1 MHPLVLES
9 FDMYSR
15 YGHVSELRRSLDA
28 GPLRILDVGDP
39 FGTISQLFA
48 EDHTFS
54 LDLYSVESARTAGHR
69 HLIGSGYELPFPDGA
84 FDLVASHD
92 TFEHL
97 EQGRRLDFVA
107 ELLRV
112 SRGPVLVVAP
122 FSDPRTARCES
133 IVNAYFAA
141 RTGDTVGALDE
152 HAHFGLPDVEELTA
166 WARHQSLDCRV
177 FGDGWLY
184 HWIAFYHLK
193 AHLTAQ
199 GRTEEMGRL
208 HAAVNVDESLRH
220 LDRRPPHYRRSV
232 LLRPGNA
239 KPSLPEVENVA
250 GRDVT
255 GDMEALTSIALELG
269 QVLVRGEDPFD
280 PASRSRRWAGE
291 RSTEPG
297 PIGEV
302 ARSLSTVLEA
312 GWQAASDQLPRTA
325 PASTP
330 EQPSVGVIIV
340 NLDGAQHLPS
350 CLDSLSAQDYP
361 SGLVEV
367 VVVDNGSTDGS
378 RDLLERDYSWV
389 RVLPQES
396 NLGFAPAVDV
406 GVRAVQS
413 DCVALLNNDM
423 RVEPNWLTE
432 LVRLY
437 EPVNGV
443 PCVGGQILSW
453 DGQTVDFAQ
462 SGLNF
467 IGMGVQANFG
477 RPRHS
482 VEVRDGQELLFA
494 CGGAMLVERATYM
507 NSGGFDPKFFA
518 YFEDVDFGWRLWIL
532 GFRVR
537 LAAKAVSYHRHHGTS
552 ARFPEHQRVLLL
564 ERNALRSM
572 IKNYDHDQL
581 GTVLGP
587 SLLLLAQRA
596 VSRGNLDRGPYD
608 IGAQAEA
615 TEMVDR
621 VALAHLHAVSDVI
634 EDLPR
639 LLAQREDIQRA
650 RRRGDSEILERF
662 GRPFDPPVADD
673 SYLQAQEKVVSGFGL
688 DDHFERRAAKR
699 LLLLVDEAGA
709 NDEQARSRALE
720 IAQSLSRTIEVRLAA
735 PTPWSTDTD
744 PVVPDVY
751 ADEDELRSLVESAD
765 VILLQAQTL
774 DDHPWLVGGS
784 AVLVADLYDPLLLEG
799 GAPARSREGR
809 RARRA
814 NVAALNHLLDQCDFF
829 VCASEHQRDYWLGML
844 LTRGRL
850 TESDYADDLSL
861 RDLID
866 VVPFGVP
873 DRLPRLGDSLLT
885 DQQPWVSD
893 DDLVVLWAGGDEPWS
908 DPMTVVRALPAVL
921 EKIPNTKLCFIARR
935 GPGHA
940 ARWAVP
946 LREQAA
952 ELGLPATCMIFAE
965 ATQEG
970 EGHLVE
976 ADVAVGSTADDA
988 RARLA
993 PRTPVL
999 DALWAGL
1006 PVVVTEG
1013 GLLADAVQSERA
1025 GVAVKAG
1032 DVVGMSEALVRLLTS
1047 PVLRAECSTHGR
1059 AIASRHQ
1066 YRRTTAPLRRVLQE
1080 PWRWRALRE
1089 ARQRGRTVTDDVRL
1103 LLDRRVH
1110 ELRVDRGELA
1120 ELRAHVA
1127 QLEEVVQHQERRLA
1141 LLRRTPAY
1149 PLFQAAKRTRQ
1160 WARGLAP

>member
-15 YGHVSELRRSLDA
+15 YGHVSELRRSLHG

-48 EDHTFS
+48 EDLTFS
-54 LDLYSVESARTAGHR
+54 LDLYSMESARTAAHR

-97 EQGRRLDFVA
+97 EQDRRLDFVA

-112 SRGPVLVVAP
+112 SKGPVLVVAP
-122 FSDPRTARCES
+122 FFDPRTARCES
-133 IVNAYFAA
+133 LVNAYFAA
-141 RTGDTVGALDE
+141 RTGETVGALDE
-152 HAHFGLPDVEELTA
+152 HAHFGLPDVDEVTA
-166 WARHQSLDCRV
+166 WARQQSLECRV

-199 GRTEEMGRL
+199 GRIEQMGRL
-208 HAAVNVDESLRH
+208 HGAVNVDESLRDV
-220 LDRRPPHYRRSV
+220 DRRPPHYRRSV
-232 LLRPGNA
+232 LLRPGDA
-239 KPSLPEVENVA
+239 TPSLPEVEDEA
-250 GRDVT
+250 GRDVP
-255 GDMEALTSIALELG
+255 GDIEALTSMALELG

-280 PASRSRRWAGE
+280 PASRSRRWADE

-302 ARSLSTVLEA
+302 ARSLLTALEA
-312 GWQAASDQLPRTA
+312 GWEAASDRVPR
-325 PASTP
+325 PASAATP
-330 EQPSVGVIIV
+330 QQPSVGVIIV
-340 NLDGAQHLPS
+340 NLDGAQHLPT
-350 CLDSLSAQDYP
+350 CLDSLAAQDYP
-361 SGLVEV
+361 RGLVEV

-378 RDLLERDYSWV
+378 RELLDRDYAWV
-389 RVLPQES
+389 RVLAQES
-396 NLGFAPAVDV
+396 NLGFAPAVDI
-406 GVRAVQS
+406 GVRAVET

-437 EPVNGV
+437 EPGAGV

-453 DGQTVDFAQ
+453 DGESVDFAQ

-467 IGMGVQANFG
+467 IGMGVQVNFG
-477 RPRHS
+477 RPRES

-494 CGGAMLVERATYM
+494 CGGAMLVERATYI
-507 NSGGFDPKFFA
+507 NSGGFDPRFFA

-587 SLLLLAQRA
+587 SVLLLAQRA
-596 VSRGNLDRGPYD
+596 ISRGNLERAPYD

-615 TEMVDR
+615 TEVVDR
-621 VALAHLHAVSDVI
+621 VALAHLHAVGDVI
-634 EDLPR
+634 DDLPR
-639 LLAQREDIQRA
+639 LLGQREDIQRA
-650 RRRGDSEILERF
+650 RRRGDEEILERF

-673 SYLQAQEKVVSGFGL
+673 SYLQAQEKVVTGFAL

-699 LLLLVDEAGA
+699 LVILVGDVGQ
-709 NDEQARSRALE
+709 NDQHSRSRALE

-735 PTPWSTDTD
+735 PTPWSGNTGS
-744 PVVPDVY
+744 VVPEVY
-751 ADEDELRSLVESAD
+751 ADGDELRALVDSAD
-765 VILLQAQTL
+765 VVLVQAHVL
-774 DDHPWLVGGS
+774 DHHPWLAGAS
-784 AVLVADLYDPLLLEG
+784 AVLVADLYDPMILEDVG
-799 GAPARSREGR
+799 PARGREGR
-809 RARRA
+809 QARRVGLA
-814 NVAALNHLLDQCDFF
+814 SLHDLLEHCDFF
-829 VCASEHQRDYWLGML
+829 ICASEHQRDYWLGIL
-844 LTRGRL
+844 SARGRL
-850 TESDYADDLSL
+850 TDGDYADEMTL

-873 DRLPRLGDSLLT
+873 DRPPRLADSLARGG
-885 DQQPWVSD
+885 QSCVSD
-893 DDLVVLWAGGDEPWS
+893 DDLVVLWAGGNDVWS
-908 DPMTVVRALPAVL
+908 DPRTLVMAFPAVL
-921 EKIPNTKLCFIARR
+921 ERFPNAKLCFV
-935 GPGHA
+935 A
-940 ARWAVP
+940 ARGSEDPSWSGP

-952 ELGLPATCMIFAE
+952 ELGLPAESVIFGE
-965 ATQEG
+965 PMQDG
-970 EGHLVE
+970 EGCLVE
-976 ADVAVGSTADDA
+976 ADVAVAATRDDA

-993 PRTPVL
+993 SRTPVL

-1006 PVVVTEG
+1006 PVVVTEE
-1013 GLLADAVQSERA
+1013 GLLADAVHGERA
-1025 GVAVKAG
+1025 GIAVGPG
-1032 DVVGMSEALVRLLTS
+1032 DVIGMSEALIRLLAS
-1047 PVLRAECSTHGR
+1047 PLLRAECSTHGR

-1066 YRRTTAPLRRVLQE
+1066 HTRTMAPLQRVLQG

-1089 ARQRGRTVTDDVRL
+1089 TRQRSRTVTDDVRL

-1110 ELRVDRGELA
+1110 EVQVGRGEIA
-1120 ELRAHVA
+1120 ELRAHVS
-1127 QLEEVVQHQERRLA
+1127 QLEDVVQHQERRLA
-1141 LLRRTPAY
+1141 MLRRTPAY
-1149 PLFQAAKRTRQ
+1149 PLFQAAKRTRR